1 MTLSMPAFAVPPHRR
16 VLRFIAAEP
25 LLSAGLLLFLL
36 LLAIGLVGPFF
47 IDRGLAEIGAVPA
60 RRPPSLEHWLGTDG
74 QGREMTAALV
84 VGLPQSL
91 RVGLFAGIIGLGL
104 GVALGLIAAYFHGWI
119 DSLIRIASDVVM
131 TIPGIAVLVL
141 VATNVR
147 VMTVDL
153 MALIVASIAWMYPTR
168 TMRAQTLSIISRP
181 YIEIARMNAIGGVR
195 LLATEVLPNLLPFIV
210 ASFVTG
216 VSSALLATIGLEA
229 LGLGPQN
236 ELTLGSI
243 IYWAQLNGAILRGM
257 WWWWLP
263 PVVLLALTFLSLLM
277 ISMGLD
283 RIVNR
288 RLSGPS

>member
-1 MTLSMPAFAVPPHRR
+1 VTLVFERNGLWR
-16 VLRFIAAEP
+16 LREVVAAEP
-25 LLSAGLLLFLL
+25 MLSSGLLLFAL
-36 LLAIGLVGPFF
+36 LLAVGIIGPLF
-47 IDRGLAEIGAVPA
+47 IDRSLAEIGVMPA
-60 RRPPSLEHWLGTDG
+60 RRPPSAEHWLGTDG
-74 QGREMTAALV
+74 QGREVIAALLV
-84 VGLPQSL
+84 ALPQSL
-91 RVGLFAGIIGLGL
+91 RIGLFAGTIGLGI
-104 GVALGLIAAYFHGWI
+104 GVILGLLAAWFHGFV
-119 DSLIRIASDVVM
+119 DSAIRILSDVVM
-131 TIPGIAVLVL
+131 TIPGIALLVL

-153 MALIVASIAWMYPTR
+153 MAIIVASIAWMYPTR
-168 TMRAQTLSIISRP
+168 TMRAQSLSIISRP
-181 YIEIARMNAIGGVR
+181 YIEVARLNAIGGVR
-195 LLATEVLPNLLPFIV
+195 LLATEVLPNLLPFIA

-263 PVVLLALTFLSLLM
+263 PVVLIALTFLSLLM

-283 RIVNR
+283 RAVNR
-288 RLSGPS
+288 RLSGMP

>member
-1 MTLSMPAFAVPPHRR
+1 VIVTSDRSGLWR
-16 VLRFIAAEP
+16 LRHVVAAEP
-25 LLSAGLLLFLL
+25 MLSAGLLLFAL
-36 LLAIGLVGPFF
+36 LLAFGIIGPLF
-47 IDRGLAEIGAVPA
+47 IDRSLAEIGAMPA
-60 RRPPSLEHWLGTDG
+60 RRPPSADHWLGTDG
-74 QGREMTAALV
+74 QGREVIAALLV
-84 VGLPQSL
+84 ALPQSL
-91 RVGLFAGIIGLGL
+91 RIGLFAGTLGL
-104 GVALGLIAAYFHGWI
+104 GIGVILGLLAAWFHGFV
-119 DSLIRIASDVVM
+119 DSAIRIFSDVVM
-131 TIPGIAVLVL
+131 TIPGIALLVL

-153 MALIVASIAWMYPTR
+153 MAIIVASIAWMYPTR
-168 TMRAQTLSIISRP
+168 TMRAQSLSIISRP
-181 YIEIARMNAIGGVR
+181 YIEVARLNAIGGAR
-195 LLATEVLPNLLPFIV
+195 LLATEVLPNLLPFIA

-263 PVVLLALTFLSLLM
+263 PVVLIALTFLSLLM

-283 RIVNR
+283 RAVNR
-288 RLSGPS
+288 RLSGMP